1 MKFTGVI
8 VAVLPG
14 EEKDESNNAVK
25 IFTAAFQIRGQIHGE
40 KKKSN
45 PGRLSLTCHAIR
57 MFC

>member
-25 IFTAAFQIRGQIHGE
+25 IFTAAFQIRGQIQRNQTLAG
-40 KKKSN
+40 
-45 PGRLSLTCHAIR
+45 
-57 MFC
+57 